1 MIVLMRSQFC
11 NPFNPGPL
19 PPTNQVQLEHLLPVV
34 EPFSSYEVLCHEDML
49 EMRMQAL
56 LIILI
61 AMLVLLMMVAWE
73 HYPNSG
79 LSKWSRSWVRA

>member
-1 MIVLMRSQFC
+1 MIVLMRSQFVTLLTRD
-11 NPFNPGPL
+11 PSPQPG
-19 PPTNQVQLEHLLPVV
+19 TVGTSVAGSGHLHQ
-34 EPFSSYEVLCHEDML
+34 SSEDML